1 MAWGRVDDNLAF
13 HPKVMQAGNEAMG
26 LWIRSLSWCAQ
37 QLTDGHVPDG
47 IIHAFG
53 GRELSHRLVDAGLW
67 HQVDGGFEFNDWHDY
82 QPTRESVMAEREAA
96 RSRMA
101 RVRANK
107 RVSSPDVRANIDR
120 SSDEVRLPH
129 PIPSHPSTPKGVE
142 STKRAQRLP
151 EDFSITPE
159 MSAWAQG
166 SVPGM
171 DIKAA
176 TEQFM
181 DYWHSAGGANARKL
195 DWEKAWKVWM
205 RRDYIKTPAGQRTVP
220 GVPQPPTKAQLEA
233 QMCSKHYG
241 YPLPCDRC
249 ARGDD

>member
-37 QLTDGHVPDG
+37 QLTDGYVPND
-47 IIHAFG
+47 IISAFG
-53 GRELSHRLVDAGLW
+53 SVASASRLVDAGLW
-67 HQVDGGFEFNDWHDY
+67 HEASNGFEFNDWHDY

-107 RVSSPDVRANIDR
+107 NGSSTDVRANINR
-120 SSDEVRLPH
+120 SSEEVRLPH

-142 STKRAQRLP
+142 STKRAHRLP
-151 EDFSITPE
+151 EDFTISSE
-159 MSAWAQG
+159 MTAWASS

-171 DIKAA
+171 DIKTA

-195 DWEKAWKVWM
+195 DWAKAWKVWM
-205 RRDYIKTPAGQRTVP
+205 RRDYINTPEGQRTKP
-220 GVPQPPTKAQLEA
+220 GVPQPPTKSELESR
-233 QMCSKHYG
+233 MCQKHFG

-249 ARGDD
+249 ERGDD